1 MYHGSINGTGCSKFE
16 SLTTTWLKEPWVAN
30 KIFII
35 NRFKN
40 FWHRLK
46 ASLSSFKMNYQTH
59 SYHSWVIAIFVNPT
73 SLSLRWRCL
82 IAYALLPRSQSACDR
97 VPMRSIDIQMFST
110 RSSLSLSSIRN
121 CTARYVP
128 VMRKA
133 FWCRLKSRTRS
144 DDLLTLNFLRDFTPP
159 IGVHTNCYI
168 SGCNNVRDMHESEI
182 IELSEN
188 EKKIRSVH

>member
-82 IAYALLPRSQSACDR
+82 IAYALLPRSQCDR

-110 RSSLSLSSIRN
+110 RSSLSLFSIRN
-121 CTARYVP
+121 CTAVCSSDEKSFLMSTEVKNAIGWSVDIEFFARFHSANWGSHKLLYL
-128 VMRKA
+128 
-133 FWCRLKSRTRS
+133 RL
-144 DDLLTLNFLRDFTPP
+144 
-159 IGVHTNCYI
+159 
-168 SGCNNVRDMHESEI
+168 
-182 IELSEN
+182 
-188 EKKIRSVH
+188 